1 LRRVEFGF
9 PEGDRLGAERDPS
22 TAKIKPSLQ
31 PEPAGEGRRR
41 VDAVR
46 GLCQGYSRN
55 GCFLGIERQT
65 GMSQLEAAQRH
76 LAQALER
83 LEDALALRLAQPP
96 PGTDADYQ
104 RAFAELT
111 AERNNLARDV
121 RALRSECDRLS
132 AALSDMQRDHDGL
145 RAVTGQVARR
155 VDGSIAEIDRL
166 LEG

>member
-1 LRRVEFGF
+1 
-9 PEGDRLGAERDPS
+9 
-22 TAKIKPSLQ
+22 
-31 PEPAGEGRRR
+31 
-41 VDAVR
+41 
-46 GLCQGYSRN
+46 
-55 GCFLGIERQT
+55 
-65 GMSQLEAAQRH
+65 MSQLEAAQRH